1 MFIISSILNFCNG
14 FWKGCW
20 NLVKT
25 GSISNTESNNLLKEE
40 TVEVHFNQ
48 IYRDI
53 V

>member
-1 MFIISSILNFCNG
+1 MFIISSILNCCNEC
-14 FWKGCW
+14 WNGCW

-25 GSISNTESNNLLKEE
+25 GSISNTESTNFLTEE
-40 TVEVHFNQ
+40 TVDVHFNQ